1 MARVASSSWT
11 FLPRAPSA
19 LLGLGVAL
27 AGMGTGCN
35 APEVTYQLRF
45 PSEETFLMS
54 RTARV
59 EIYDGSGEG
68 EQSPDAIC
76 RALSAQQPA
85 SVTAVAASGARDV
98 CEFLDGLVL
107 RNIDT
112 GRLVFAA
119 SAVDAQNRTILSGC
133 AVLDL
138 DDDAQTVE
146 IQLSTLPN
154 YPDAPTPECATVEAK
169 CGGDPACGS

>member
-1 MARVASSSWT
+1 
-11 FLPRAPSA
+11 
-19 LLGLGVAL
+19 
-27 AGMGTGCN
+27 
-35 APEVTYQLRF
+35 
-45 PSEETFLMS
+45 MS

-68 EQSPDAIC
+68 DQSPDAIC

-85 SVTAVAASGARDV
+85 SVTAIAASGVRDV
-98 CEFLDGLVL
+98 CEFLDGLLL
-107 RNIDT
+107 RKIDA

-133 AVLDL
+133 AVLDVTE
-138 DDDAQTVE
+138 DAERVE

-154 YPDAPTPECATVEAK
+154 YPDAPTPACETVEAK
-169 CGGDPACGS
+169 CGGTCGS